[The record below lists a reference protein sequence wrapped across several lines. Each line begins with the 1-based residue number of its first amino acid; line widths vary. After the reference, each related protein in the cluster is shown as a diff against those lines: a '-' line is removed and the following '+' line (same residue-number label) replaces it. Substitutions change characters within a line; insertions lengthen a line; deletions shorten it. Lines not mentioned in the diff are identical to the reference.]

1 MTVAD
6 LALILFVVVPIV
18 IAILVLTHRAK

>member
-6 LALILFVVVPIV
+6 LALILFVVVPIAV
-18 IAILVLTHRAK
+18 IVLVLLHRTD